1 MGNLTTTLLV
11 TSILL
16 AGCARTDGGKGALS
30 ATPYTELDDQSTQLR
45 EDFNRSKG
53 LVRLLFVVDPTC
65 GGCLRGMDDMN
76 KDLLATTD
84 DPRLQTFV
92 VHVPVIGAT
101 ENDVVPSMK
110 LLQNPN
116 VKHYWNASGAFGREL
131 AQAVGLTHDDE
142 LVYAWDV
149 WLIYEPD
156 DIWEGT
162 SPPRPRR
169 LMHQL
174 RALQGSAEFP
184 HLDSEAFAM
193 EVHQLLAQLPPATL
207 APSASK

>member
-1 MGNLTTTLLV
+1 MRNLITTLLV
-11 TSILL
+11 TTVLHT
-16 AGCARTDGGKGALS
+16 GCAPADGGSVAAS
-30 ATPYTELDDQSTQLR
+30 ATELDDQSSQLR
-45 EDFNRSKG
+45 EDFNRAKG

-76 KDLLATTD
+76 KDLLARTE

-101 ENDVVPSMK
+101 DRDVAPSMK

-131 AQAVGLTHDDE
+131 AKAVGLTRGNE

-149 WLIYEPD
+149 WLIYGPEAT
-156 DIWEGT
+156 WEGT

-184 HLDSEAFAM
+184 HLDSEAFAQ
-193 EVHQLLAQLPPATL
+193 EVQQLLAQLPPATL
-207 APSASK
+207 APSASR

>member
-1 MGNLTTTLLV
+1 MRAMIATLVLSSV
-11 TSILL
+11 LF
-16 AGCARTDGGKGALS
+16 AGCAGADESDTGS
-30 ATPYTELDDQSTQLR
+30 AAPYTELDDQGTRLR

-53 LVRLLFVVDPTC
+53 SVRLLFVVDPVC

-76 KDLLATTD
+76 DDLLGKTA

-92 VHVPVIGAT
+92 VCVPVIGAT
-101 ENDVVPSMK
+101 SADIAPSMK

-131 AQAVGLTHDDE
+131 AKAVGLKRGDE

-149 WLIYEPD
+149 WLIYGPETV
-156 DIWEGT
+156 WEGT
-162 SPPRPRR
+162 SPPQPRR

-174 RALQGSAEFP
+174 RGLQGNAKFP
-184 HLDSEAFAM
+184 RLDSEVFAR
-193 EVHQLLAQLPPATL
+193 EVNQLLDALPSVTSRP
-207 APSASK
+207 